1 MTTDTA
7 FRILPQHSSITKK
20 HQQDAFVPQ
29 SKAKPSLELYL
40 SRFFWTLGL
49 DIASVYYRKA
59 YNAFLTEPLGVWVI
73 CLMHTVFPLLIRTQ
87 RALLFNYTFLCIS
100 RRQAER
106 ALSRAL
112 RLTSAIAHLSH
123 RRRFAISPEIAG
135 RGQKHRTLC
144 SRAR

>member
-1 MTTDTA
+1 M
-7 FRILPQHSSITKK
+7 
-20 HQQDAFVPQ
+20 PQ

-40 SRFFWTLGL
+40 SRFFWKLGL
-49 DIASVYYRKA
+49 DIATVCYRK
-59 YNAFLTEPLGVWVI
+59 NIHCVLDKDTWGVWVV
-73 CLMHTVFPLLIRTQ
+73 CLMRTTLPLLTIRTQ
-87 RALLFNYTFLCIS
+87 RTSLFDYTFLRIS
-100 RRQAER
+100 RLQAER

-135 RGQKHRTLC
+135 KGLKHRTPC